1 MEMKMAARVRKS
13 AKAGGFLLIAWWLL
27 LLIGIGLFGNG
38 YMALLAF
45 RAGSTMGALV
55 FIACFCGS
63 GVYLYRTLKYRDEFR
78 AIFKD

>member
-1 MEMKMAARVRKS
+1 MPRVGKS
-13 AKAGGFLLIAWWLL
+13 AKIVGTLMMAWWLL

-45 RAGSTMGALV
+45 RAGSPIGALV
-55 FIACFCGS
+55 FIVCFCGS
-63 GVYLYRTLKYRDEFR
+63 GIYLYRTFKFRDEYR